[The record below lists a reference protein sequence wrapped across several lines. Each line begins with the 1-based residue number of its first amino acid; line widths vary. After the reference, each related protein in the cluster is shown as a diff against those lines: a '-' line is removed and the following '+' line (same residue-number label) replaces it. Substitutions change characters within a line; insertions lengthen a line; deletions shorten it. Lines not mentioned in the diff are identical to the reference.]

1 MNTVSLT
8 ISGMTCDSCADHVR
22 EALECVKGVSGV
34 SVSYPGKTAEVDI
47 VPGTPFSDLVETVR
61 GVGYDAR
68 SVGQPEIS
76 GSEATARFPGENLR
90 VAVLGTG
97 GAAMAGALK
106 AAERGARIT
115 VIERGPIGG
124 TCVNVG
130 CVPSKILIRM
140 GHVAHL
146 RRTSPFDSGISPC
159 EPSVDR
165 NRLREQQ
172 RARIAEL
179 RAAKYQTV
187 LEENQ
192 NITVIQGEA
201 SFKSDHEL
209 SVSRI
214 DGRQETVTFDRCL
227 VATGASPAV
236 PPIPG
241 LSGTPFWTSTDAIE
255 CGEIPR
261 HLVVIGSS
269 YVGVELAQAF
279 TRLGSR
285 VTVLSRRTLLS
296 REDPLIGETLA
307 SVFREEGIEIVENA
321 RIERVAFDQNRFL
334 LRIGRDSITA
344 DRLLIATGRTP
355 NTSRLGLEEI
365 GVRTDAGG
373 HIEVDPFLR
382 TSTPDIFSAGDCTP
396 LPAFV
401 YVAAAAGTRA
411 GINMTGGEVA
421 FDADVVPA
429 VIFTAPQVA
438 TVGMTESQARNAGIE
453 TDSRVL
459 SLDNVPRALV
469 NFDTRGFIKMVAE
482 ARTGRLLGVQAV
494 APEAGEFIQTAALA
508 IRSRMTVLELSDLL
522 FPYLTMGEG
531 LKLAAQ
537 TFFKDVRKLSCC
549 AG

>member
-8 ISGMTCDSCADHVR
+8 IFGMTCDSCADHVR
-22 EALECVKGVSGV
+22 EALEHIKGVSGV
-34 SVSYPGKTAEVDI
+34 WVSYPRKTADVAVI
-47 VPGTPFSDLVETVR
+47 PGTQITDLVEAVR
-61 GVGYDAR
+61 TSGYDAR
-68 SVGQPEIS
+68 PLDQPGSS
-76 GSEATARFPGENLR
+76 GSEKSTRNPGKNLR
-90 VAVLGTG
+90 VAVIGTG

-106 AAERGARIT
+106 AAERGARVT
-115 VIERGPIGG
+115 VIERGTIGG

-140 GHVAHL
+140 GHIAHL

-159 EPSVDR
+159 DPSVDR
-165 NRLREQQ
+165 LRLWEKQ
-172 RARIAEL
+172 RARIEEL
-179 RAAKYQTV
+179 RAAKYETV

-209 SVSRI
+209 SASRI

-261 HLVVIGSS
+261 RLVVIGSS

-469 NFDTRGFIKMVAE
+469 NFDTRGFVKMVAE

-494 APEAGEFIQTAALA
+494 APESGEFIQTSALA
-508 IRSRMTVLELSDLL
+508 IRSRMTVLELSNLL

-537 TFFKDVRKLSCC
+537 TFFKDIRKLSCC

>member
-1 MNTVSLT
+1 MNTVRLT
-8 ISGMTCDSCADHVR
+8 ITGMTCDSCADHVR
-22 EALECVKGVSGV
+22 EALEHVKGVSGV
-34 SVSYPGKTAEVDI
+34 SVSYPGGTAEI
-47 VPGTPFSDLVETVR
+47 EIALGTPISDLVEAVR
-61 GVGYDAR
+61 GAGYDAR
-68 SVGQPEIS
+68 TVDQPGVS
-76 GSEATARFPGENLR
+76 GSEETGRYPGKSLR
-90 VAVLGTG
+90 VAVIGTG

-106 AAERGARIT
+106 AAERGGRVT
-115 VIERGPIGG
+115 VIERGTIGG

-165 NRLREQQ
+165 PRLREQQ
-172 RARIAEL
+172 KARIEEL
-179 RAAKYQTV
+179 RAAKYETV
-187 LEENQ
+187 LEENE
-192 NITVIQGEA
+192 NITVIRGEA
-201 SFKSDHEL
+201 RFKGGHEL
-209 SVSRI
+209 IVNGA
-214 DGRQETVTFDRCL
+214 DGSQETVAFDRCL

-241 LSGTPFWTSTDAIE
+241 LSGTPFWTSTDALDCE
-255 CGEIPR
+255 EIPR
-261 HLVVIGSS
+261 RLAVIGGSF
-269 YVGVELAQAF
+269 VGVELAQAF
-279 TRLGSR
+279 ARLGSL
-285 VTVLSRRTLLS
+285 VAVLTRRTFLS
-296 REDPLIGETLA
+296 REDPLIGQTVA
-307 SVFREEGIEIVENA
+307 SFFREEGIEIVENA
-321 RIERVAFDQNRFL
+321 RIERVVFDKDRFL
-334 LRIGRDSITA
+334 LHVGGKWVTA
-344 DRLLIATGRTP
+344 DRILVATGRTP
-355 NTSRLGLEEI
+355 NTSGLDLANV

-373 HIEVDPFLR
+373 HIVVDPFLR
-382 TSTPDIFSAGDCTP
+382 TSASDIYAAGDCTP

-411 GINMTGGEVA
+411 GINMTGGEIVI
-421 FDADVVPA
+421 DTDVVPA
-429 VIFTAPQVA
+429 VIFTEPQVS
-438 TVGMTESQARNAGIE
+438 TVGMSESRAREAGIE
-453 TDSRVL
+453 VDVRVL
-459 SLDNVPRALV
+459 PLDNVPRALA

-537 TFFKDVRKLSCC
+537 TFYKDIRKLSCC